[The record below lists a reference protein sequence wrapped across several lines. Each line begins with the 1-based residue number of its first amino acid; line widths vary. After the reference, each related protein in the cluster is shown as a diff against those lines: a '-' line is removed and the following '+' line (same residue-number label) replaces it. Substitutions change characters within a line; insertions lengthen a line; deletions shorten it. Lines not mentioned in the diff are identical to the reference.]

1 MKSNADHKPDDKN
14 NTATAAEIRPGGEDF
29 KMSISTRLQGVLCRV
44 QSRLPVQI
52 ITLYFRELAS
62 TWAKEER

>member
-1 MKSNADHKPDDKN
+1 MKSNAGHKPDDKN
-14 NTATAAEIRPGGEDF
+14 NTATAAEIRPGGKDF
-29 KMSISTRLQGVLCRV
+29 KMLMSTRLQGVLCRA

-52 ITLYFRELAS
+52 ITFYFRELAS

>member
-1 MKSNADHKPDDKN
+1 MKSNAGHKPDDKN

-29 KMSISTRLQGVLCRV
+29 KMLMSTRLQGVLRRA

-52 ITLYFRELAS
+52 VTLCFHELAS
-62 TWAKEER
+62 TRAKEER

>member
-1 MKSNADHKPDDKN
+1 MKSNSGHKPDDKN

-29 KMSISTRLQGVLCRV
+29 NMLMSTRLQGVLCNE
-44 QSRLPVQI
+44 QSRLSVQI